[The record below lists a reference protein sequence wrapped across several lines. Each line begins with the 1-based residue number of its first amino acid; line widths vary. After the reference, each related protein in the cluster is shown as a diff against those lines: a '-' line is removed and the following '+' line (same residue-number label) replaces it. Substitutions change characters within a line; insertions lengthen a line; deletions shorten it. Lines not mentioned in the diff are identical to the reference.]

1 MKVVQNIV
9 QSGFTACAGRSQLQ
23 VNTTL
28 PPPPT
33 KAAIM
38 TWDWKTTVE
47 FLNERSF
54 HSYAAHFQMEQLNG
68 MALLA
73 VDSDDINDMPEKHG
87 LKRKAFALFLST
99 LQ

>member
-1 MKVVQNIV
+1 
-9 QSGFTACAGRSQLQ
+9 
-23 VNTTL
+23 
-28 PPPPT
+28 
-33 KAAIM
+33 
-38 TWDWKTTVE
+38 
-47 FLNERSF
+47 
-54 HSYAAHFQMEQLNG
+54 MEQLNG